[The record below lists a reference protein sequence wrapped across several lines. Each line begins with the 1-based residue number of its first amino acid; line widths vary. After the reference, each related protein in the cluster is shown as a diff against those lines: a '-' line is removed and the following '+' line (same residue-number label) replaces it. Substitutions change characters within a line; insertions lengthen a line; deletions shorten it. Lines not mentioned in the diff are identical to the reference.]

1 MRSASIKKIK
11 NIIFFPSMLGQT
23 KKGVESGP
31 SVIVR
36 EIIKKEKKTDF
47 KKTNKYWVDVKN
59 SKCIYDNLENLYETN
74 ENVKGPRINIGGDH
88 SMSIATVAHSLNN
101 YDNLKLIWIDA
112 HGDINTSYSSPTN
125 NLHGMPLG
133 YLTNLDTNDN
143 FYFIFYHLN
152 LKDILYIGIRDL
164 DSFEKEVV
172 KKNTSIIDTKKFN
185 RESYIDEIE
194 KFIGDDPIHI
204 SFDVDSLDPI
214 YFPST
219 GTLVKNGLYLNRVKE
234 LFDYLHEKKFKQIKN
249 IDITEFN
256 PKIGSKEDVK
266 RSIDSIMYIFDK
278 YI

>member
-1 MRSASIKKIK
+1 MRRANTKKIK
-11 NIIFFPSMLGQT
+11 NIIFFPSMLGQP
-23 KKGVESGP
+23 KKGVEKGP

-36 EIIKKEKKTDF
+36 EIIKKETNTKF
-47 KKTNKYWVDVKN
+47 KNYNKYWVDVKN
-59 SKCIYDNLENLYETN
+59 SKCIYDNLEKLYETN
-74 ENVKGPRINIGGDH
+74 EKVKGPRINIGGDH

-101 YDNLKLIWIDA
+101 FNNLKLIWIDA

-133 YLTNLDTNDN
+133 YLTNLDTNNN
-143 FYFIFYHLN
+143 FYFIIDHLN
-152 LKDILYIGIRDL
+152 LNDILYIGIRDL

-172 KKNTSIIDTKKFN
+172 KKTSVIDTKKFN
-185 RESYIDEIE
+185 NESYIDEIE
-194 KFIGDDPIHI
+194 KFIGNDPIHI
-204 SFDVDSLDPI
+204 SFDVDSLDPK

-219 GTLVKNGLYLNRVKE
+219 GTLVKDGLYINRVKE

-266 RSIDSIMYIFDK
+266 RSIDSIMFIFDK

>member
-1 MRSASIKKIK
+1 MRRANTKKIK
-11 NIIFFPSMLGQT
+11 NIIFFPSMLGQP
-23 KKGVESGP
+23 KKGVEKGP

-36 EIIKKEKKTDF
+36 EIIKKETKTKF
-47 KKTNKYWVDVKN
+47 KNYNKYWVDVKN
-59 SKCIYDNLENLYETN
+59 SKCIYDNLEKLYETN
-74 ENVKGPRINIGGDH
+74 EKVKGPRINIGGDH

-101 YDNLKLIWIDA
+101 FNNLKLIWIDA

-133 YLTNLDTNDN
+133 YLTNLDTNNN
-143 FYFIFYHLN
+143 FYFIIDHLN
-152 LKDILYIGIRDL
+152 LNDILYIGIRDL

-172 KKNTSIIDTKKFN
+172 KKTSVIDTKKFN
-185 RESYIDEIE
+185 HESYIDEIE
-194 KFIGDDPIHI
+194 KFIGNDPIHI
-204 SFDVDSLDPI
+204 SFDVDSLDPT

-219 GTLVKNGLYLNRVKE
+219 GTLVKDGLYINRVKE

-266 RSIDSIMYIFDK
+266 RSIDSIMFIFDK